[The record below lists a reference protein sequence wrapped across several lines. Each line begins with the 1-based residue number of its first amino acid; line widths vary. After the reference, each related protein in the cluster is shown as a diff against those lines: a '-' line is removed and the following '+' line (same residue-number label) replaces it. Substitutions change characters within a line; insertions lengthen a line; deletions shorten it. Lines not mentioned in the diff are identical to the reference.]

1 MNKIVKKFSTVN
13 LDGGKGGQEEEV
25 GVRLDSL
32 KKGHN
37 EKLLRNTN
45 IDIEYFPIF

>member
-1 MNKIVKKFSTVN
+1 LNKIVKKFSTVN

-37 EKLLRNTN
+37 EKLLRNTY

>member
-13 LDGGKGGQEEEV
+13 LDGGKGGQDEEEV

-32 KKGHN
+32 IKGHN

-45 IDIEYFPIF
+45 INIEYFN